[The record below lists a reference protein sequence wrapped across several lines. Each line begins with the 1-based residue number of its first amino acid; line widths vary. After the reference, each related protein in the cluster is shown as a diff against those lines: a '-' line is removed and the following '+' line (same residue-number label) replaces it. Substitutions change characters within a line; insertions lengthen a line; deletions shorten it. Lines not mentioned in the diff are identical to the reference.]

1 MEKSKTIEILKALAN
16 ELDGRSESSRLADI
30 IDDVENALKAGVKRQ
45 AVLNALHE
53 HYGFKMTMSGFEKAL
68 RKLRNNKTPIPITT
82 ANTSNELVPY
92 SNNEAKNNDLV
103 VSISGSKYIETDLA
117 KKEDDENDDEAGSKI
132 DQLKF
137 MEDLKKPPDIAGL
150 IEIDR
155 KKRQEERER
164 KRKEK
169 EQAIRKN

>member
-92 SNNEAKNNDLV
+92 SNNIIK
-103 VSISGSKYIETDLA
+103 
-117 KKEDDENDDEAGSKI
+117 
-132 DQLKF
+132 
-137 MEDLKKPPDIAGL
+137 
-150 IEIDR
+150 
-155 KKRQEERER
+155 
-164 KRKEK
+164 
-169 EQAIRKN
+169 